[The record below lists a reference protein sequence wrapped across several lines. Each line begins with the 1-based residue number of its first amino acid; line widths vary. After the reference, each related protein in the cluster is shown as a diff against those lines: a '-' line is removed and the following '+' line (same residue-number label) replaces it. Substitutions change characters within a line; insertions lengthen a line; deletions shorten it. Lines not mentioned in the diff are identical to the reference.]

1 MHNSHRQQD
10 IMDRKNITG
19 WRIRQ
24 LRIRKG
30 MTVYRLSKALPE
42 SAPLSCE
49 EIARMELGIRKVY
62 DYEIQAIS
70 QALGVRISELFGT
83 PPRKRR
89 AKMGP
94 R

>member
-10 IMDRKNITG
+10 IMDRKNVTG
-19 WRIRQ
+19 WQIRQ
-24 LRIRKG
+24 LRVRKG

-70 QALGVRISELFGT
+70 QVLGVRLSDLFGT

-89 AKMGP
+89 AKKEP
-94 R
+94 

>member
-1 MHNSHRQQD
+1 
-10 IMDRKNITG
+10 MDRKNIVG
-19 WRIRQ
+19 WNIRRIRVA
-24 LRIRKG
+24 KG
-30 MTVYRLSKALPE
+30 LTVYQLSSALPK
-42 SAPLSCE
+42 SSPLSCE

-89 AKMGP
+89 PKQEKK
-94 R
+94 

>member
-1 MHNSHRQQD
+1 
-10 IMDRKNITG
+10 
-19 WRIRQ
+19 
-24 LRIRKG
+24 

>member
-1 MHNSHRQQD
+1 
-10 IMDRKNITG
+10 MDRKNITG

-70 QALGVRISELFGT
+70 QVLGVRLSDLFGT

-89 AKMGP
+89 AKKEP
-94 R
+94 

>member
-1 MHNSHRQQD
+1 MSS
-10 IMDRKNITG
+10 KNIVG
-19 WRIRQ
+19 WQIRQ